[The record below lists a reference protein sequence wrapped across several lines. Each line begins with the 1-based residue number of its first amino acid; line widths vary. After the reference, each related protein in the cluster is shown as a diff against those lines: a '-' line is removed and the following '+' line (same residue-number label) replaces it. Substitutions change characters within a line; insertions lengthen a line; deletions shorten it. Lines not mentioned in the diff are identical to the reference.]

1 MTTNQVKVEF
11 VSNPENE
18 KLARVMISA
27 FSAILDPTLEEMAD
41 MKTAVSEAV
50 TNAIIHGYEKRR
62 GMIYMELTRKN
73 RTVTVKISDKGEGI
87 ENIEKAMEPLFTTKP
102 DQERTGMGFSFME
115 AFMDELDVESKIG
128 EGTVVTMKRTIPKRE
143 QYSRKSKSLE

>member
-1 MTTNQVKVEF
+1 MTTNQVTVEF

-27 FSAILDPTLEEMAD
+27 FSTILDPTLEEMAD

-50 TNAIIHGYEKRR
+50 TNAIIHGYEKKR
-62 GMIYMELTRKN
+62 GMIRMELQRKN
-73 RTVTVKISDKGEGI
+73 RTVIVKIADKGEGI

-115 AFMDELDVESKIG
+115 AFMDELDVVSKVG
-128 EGTVVTMKRTIPKRE
+128 EGTTVTMKRTIPKRE
-143 QYSRKSKSLE
+143 QYRK

>member
-1 MTTNQVKVEF
+1 MMTTNQVTVEF

-27 FSAILDPTLEEMAD
+27 FSTILDPTLEEMAD

-50 TNAIIHGYEKRR
+50 TNAIIHGYEKKR
-62 GMIYMELTRKN
+62 GMIRMELQRKN
-73 RTVTVKISDKGEGI
+73 RTVIVKISDQGEGI

-115 AFMDELDVESKIG
+115 AFMDELDVVSKVG
-128 EGTVVTMKRTIPKRE
+128 EGTTVTMKRTIPKRE
-143 QYSRKSKSLE
+143 QYRK

>member
-18 KLARVMISA
+18 KLARVMMSA

-50 TNAIIHGYEKRR
+50 TNAIIHGYEKKR
-62 GMIYMELTRKN
+62 GVICMELTRKN

-115 AFMDELDVESKIG
+115 AFMDELDVESKVG

-143 QYSRKSKSLE
+143 QYGKKVKMLE

>member
-1 MTTNQVKVEF
+1 VTVEF

-27 FSAILDPTLEEMAD
+27 FSTILDPTLEEMAD

-50 TNAIIHGYEKRR
+50 TNAIIHGYEKKR
-62 GMIYMELTRKN
+62 GMIRMELQRKN
-73 RTVTVKISDKGEGI
+73 RTVIVKIADKGEGI

-115 AFMDELDVESKIG
+115 AFMDELDVVSKVG
-128 EGTVVTMKRTIPKRE
+128 EGTTVTMKRTIPKRE
-143 QYSRKSKSLE
+143 QYRK